1 MKELLIAI
9 WLESK
14 YKNVIKYTIAQ
25 LLYRFSMILK
35 TLSSKLRTPKLLFG
49 YNMNVKMHS
58 NIITFL
64 VAYTVEEASL
74 LVE

>member
-1 MKELLIAI
+1 MAI

-14 YKNVIKYTIAQ
+14 YKNVIKTWYPRLKVYPAQ
-25 LLYRFSMILK
+25 LLYRFNMFLK
-35 TLSSKLRTPKLLFG
+35 TLSSKLRTPKLLFV

-58 NIITFL
+58 NIITFWSL
-64 VAYTVEEASL
+64 IEEASL